1 MLTSFSVENYR
12 AFADETTI
20 ELRPLT
26 LLFGYNNA
34 GKSALIRALA
44 LIADSTKADLT
55 TPLDLTS
62 EAARSC
68 TFSELCSRL
77 TGSTTLILE
86 LEFARTFGAL
96 RVAYEITQPPST
108 YDQLIDRMEIEFNP
122 SPGQFIPSFMA
133 LDLLP
138 GDEYEIT
145 WEKKSKGQSPFSFNG
160 LVPPDESLFVKMNSG
175 ALEDVGLP
183 LKHVAVELRT
193 MRQSFLWI
201 GSLRNHPER
210 SIQHKTGTRQRVNG
224 TGKGIAEILIQDKLT
239 AGPLLPMVSGWYEE
253 NFKRKLDVKQ
263 LPDGRFE
270 LTLEP
275 LAIEGNRAVNLA
287 DTGEGIAQVLPVL
300 AAAAMVQRGSK
311 TDPSILAIE
320 QPELHLHPAVHASLA
335 KYLCDIAASKRP
347 RMLIETHSENF
358 LLGVQIQI
366 VKREISPDDVLIYWV
381 KQDEDGSSRVYRITF
396 DADGYPRG
404 FPESV
409 FNEDLELA
417 GKLLELRDRVGT

>member
-12 AFADETTI
+12 AFADETKI

-26 LLFGYNNA
+26 LLFGYNNV

-44 LIADSTKADLT
+44 LIADSTKSDLT
-55 TPLDLTS
+55 TPLDLSS
-62 EAARSC
+62 EAARGC

-77 TGSTTLILE
+77 TGSNTIRLGLD
-86 LEFARTFGAL
+86 FGTDYVVYDIA
-96 RVAYEITQPPST
+96 QPPST
-108 YDQLIDRMEIEFNP
+108 YEQIIEHVQIERRP
-122 SPGQFIPSFMA
+122 SPGKVIPA
-133 LDLLP
+133 LLTFDLAP
-138 GDEYEIT
+138 AGNYEIL
-145 WEKKSKGQSPFSFNG
+145 WDKKFIGSLPIIFEG
-160 LVPPDESLFVKMNSG
+160 LVPAHTTLLVDVAGHHLPYN
-175 ALEDVGLP
+175 VGLP
-183 LKHVAVELRT
+183 LEHLSDELLYLRHAL
-193 MRQSFLWI
+193 LWI

-210 SIQHKTGTRQRVNG
+210 SIQHKPGKRLRVNAA
-224 TGKGIAEILIQDKLT
+224 GKGIAEILIQDKL
-239 AGPLLPMVSGWYEE
+239 ASGPLLPTVSRWYED

-263 LPDGRFE
+263 LPDRRFE

-300 AAAAMVQRGSK
+300 VAAAMVQRAGKS
-311 TDPSILAIE
+311 DPTILALE

-347 RMLIETHSENF
+347 RMLVETHSENV

-366 VKREISPDDVLIYWV
+366 VKREISPDDVLVYWV
-381 KQDEDGSSRVYRITF
+381 KQDEDGSSHVFRATF
-396 DADGYPRG
+396 DTEGYLRG

-417 GKLLELRDRVGT
+417 RKLLDLREQAGA

>member
-12 AFADETTI
+12 AFADETKI

-26 LLFGYNNA
+26 LLFGYNNV

-44 LIADSTKADLT
+44 LIADSTKSDLT
-55 TPLDLTS
+55 TPLDLSS
-62 EAARSC
+62 EAARGC

-77 TGSTTLILE
+77 TGSNTAILG
-86 LEFARTFGAL
+86 LEFARSQGAL
-96 RVAYEITQPPST
+96 ELLYEVTQPPST
-108 YDQLIDRMEIEFNP
+108 YEQVIDRLEIAFQP
-122 SPGQFIPSFMA
+122 SLAKAIPSF
-133 LDLLP
+133 LFSDLLP
-138 GDEYEIT
+138 TGNYEIV
-145 WEKKSKGQSPFSFNG
+145 WDKKSKGQSPINFNG
-160 LVPPDESLFVKMNSG
+160 LVPPDETLFVKMNDG
-175 ALEDVGLP
+175 GVEDVGLP
-183 LKHVAVELRT
+183 LKHVALELRAL
-193 MRQSFLWI
+193 RHSLLWI

-210 SIQHKTGTRQRVNG
+210 SIQHKPGKRLRVNAA
-224 TGKGIAEILIQDKLT
+224 GKGIAEILIQDKL
-239 AGPLLPMVSGWYEE
+239 ASGPLLPTVSRWYED

-300 AAAAMVQRGSK
+300 VAAAMVQRAGK
-311 TDPSILAIE
+311 TDPTILALE

-347 RMLIETHSENF
+347 RMLVETHSENV

-366 VKREISPDDVLIYWV
+366 VKREISPDDVLVYWV
-381 KQDEDGSSRVYRITF
+381 KQDEDGSSHVFRATF
-396 DADGYPRG
+396 DTEGYLRG
-404 FPESV
+404 FPENV

-417 GKLLELRDRVGT
+417 RKLLDLREQAGA